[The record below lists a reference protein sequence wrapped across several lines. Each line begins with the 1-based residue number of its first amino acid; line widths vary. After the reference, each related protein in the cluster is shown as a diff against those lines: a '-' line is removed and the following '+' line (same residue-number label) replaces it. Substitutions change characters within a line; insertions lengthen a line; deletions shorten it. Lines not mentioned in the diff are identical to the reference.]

1 MFVINA
7 RGSLHMRRGL
17 LSVLILTLGMTPA
30 AAQKTQEFRQG
41 CIASLPLVL
50 DNATLYRQ
58 VQMSMNQS
66 VTGWNY
72 STNLTSNGTHTNCA
86 LVSYNAL
93 AGDYYNF
100 PMEITKSIC
109 VVDEVVVETVAIK
122 MCMLYVNYTSR
133 SQFGANEMRCSTRI
147 QFGVPWFFPISNYY
161 VEDRILAYLRQN
173 FIAWYEIVCSAA
185 PATISFESSPAT
197 RLPAASPASYGVSP
211 EALLNVLFA

>member
-1 MFVINA
+1 MFIINA

-30 AAQKTQEFRQG
+30 GAQMTHDFRQG

-58 VQMSMNQS
+58 VCMSMNQS

-72 STNLTSNGTHTNCA
+72 STNITSNGTHTNCA

-93 AGDYYNF
+93 AEDYYNF
-100 PMEITKSIC
+100 PMKVTRSIC
-109 VVDEVVVETVAIK
+109 LADEVVVETVAIE

-133 SQFGANEMRCSTRI
+133 SELGANEMRCTTRI
-147 QFGVPWFFPISNYY
+147 QFGVPWFIPVSYY
-161 VEDRILAYLRQN
+161 FVEDRILANLRQN
-173 FIAWYEIVCSAA
+173 FIAWYEIICSAA
-185 PATISFESSPAT
+185 PATITFESAPAT
-197 RLPAASPASYGVSP
+197 RLPGASYGISP